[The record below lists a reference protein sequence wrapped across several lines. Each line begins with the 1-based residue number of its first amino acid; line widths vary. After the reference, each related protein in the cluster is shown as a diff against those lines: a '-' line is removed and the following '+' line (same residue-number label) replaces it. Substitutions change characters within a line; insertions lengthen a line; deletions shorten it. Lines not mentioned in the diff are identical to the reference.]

1 MDCGLVFFS
10 FASTFGSISSQQI
23 VRSIKSKKK
32 KCVILLK
39 FLQILNLKPIWN
51 VFNHEKIFGLIKN
64 VLAEQSYFSLD
75 IQISP

>member
-32 KCVILLK
+32 CVMLLK
-39 FLQILNLKPIWN
+39 FFQILNLKPIWN
-51 VFNHEKIFGLIKN
+51 VFNHEEIFGLIKN
-64 VLAEQSYFSLD
+64 VLAEQFYVSLD

>member
-32 KCVILLK
+32 CVMLLK
-39 FLQILNLKPIWN
+39 IFQILNLKPIWN
-51 VFNHEKIFGLIKN
+51 VFNHEEIFGLIKN
-64 VLAEQSYFSLD
+64 VLAEQSYVSLD

>member
-32 KCVILLK
+32 CVMLLK
-39 FLQILNLKPIWN
+39 FFQILNLKPIWN
-51 VFNHEKIFGLIKN
+51 VFNHEEIFGLIKN
-64 VLAEQSYFSLD
+64 VLAEQSYVSLD

>member
-32 KCVILLK
+32 KVRDT
-39 FLQILNLKPIWN
+39 F
-51 VFNHEKIFGLIKN
+51 KISSNFKSKTN
-64 VLAEQSYFSLD
+64 MEC
-75 IQISP
+75 IQP

>member
-32 KCVILLK
+32 VRDTFKISSNFK
-39 FLQILNLKPIWN
+39 Y
-51 VFNHEKIFGLIKN
+51 EEIFGLIKN
-64 VLAEQSYFSLD
+64 VLAEQSYVSLD